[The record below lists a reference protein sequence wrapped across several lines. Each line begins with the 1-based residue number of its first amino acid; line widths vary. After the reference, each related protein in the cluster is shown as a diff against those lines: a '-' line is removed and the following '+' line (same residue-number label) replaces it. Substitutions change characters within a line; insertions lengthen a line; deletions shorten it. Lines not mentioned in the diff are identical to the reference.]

1 MADGRPGVTQLT
13 APELKAMIERGE
25 RFAFFDVRTE
35 QEHAIARI
43 EGARLLDRAG
53 YEHLLTL
60 DRATPVVFHCHHGV
74 RSQSAAEY
82 CLHELGFTTLY
93 NLSGGIDAWSC
104 CVDSSVPR
112 Y

>member
-1 MADGRPGVTQLT
+1 MAERPHITQLT
-13 APELKAMIERGE
+13 APDLRAMIDRGE
-25 RFAFFDVRTE
+25 RFEFFDVRTPE
-35 QEHAIARI
+35 EHAIARI

-60 DRATPVVFHCHHGV
+60 DRGTPLVFHCHHGV
-74 RSQSAAEY
+74 RSQSAAEH
-82 CLHELGFTTLY
+82 CLRDLGFTTLY

-104 CVDSSVPR
+104 YVDPTVPR

>member
-1 MADGRPGVTQLT
+1 MADDRRGITQLT
-13 APELKAMIERGE
+13 APELKALIDRGE
-25 RFAFFDVRTE
+25 HFEFFDVRTE

-53 YEHLLTL
+53 YEYLLTL
-60 DRATPVVFHCHHGV
+60 DRGTPLVFHCHHGV

-82 CLHELGFTTLY
+82 CLRELGFTTLF

-104 CVDSSVPR
+104 DVDPSVPR